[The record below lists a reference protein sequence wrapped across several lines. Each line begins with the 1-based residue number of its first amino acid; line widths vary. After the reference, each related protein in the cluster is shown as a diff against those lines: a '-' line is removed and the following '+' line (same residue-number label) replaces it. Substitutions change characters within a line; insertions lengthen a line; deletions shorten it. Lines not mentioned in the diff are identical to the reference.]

1 MQGGLYSQQKSFWRN
16 PHRHTE
22 DSCESRAGSKILSGN
37 VVVQVTRQMYMQAG
51 TFEWKQGIF
60 ILQFLRSWAIE
71 GIKQHLHGH
80 RTVILQEV
88 GSSRIWSLFHSQQC
102 KPFPVKKIV
111 LRSTAN
117 CASTSR
123 FRFDCSVRGAGAY
136 QGRLRKA
143 WGPWQNAP
151 FCYPPSPSMEWQT
164 WLRSQCGWAKLIQ
177 IQETSF
183 WYGST
188 VCPTTTNSIWSCWW
202 FHKFYFSTSDLLWS

>member
-1 MQGGLYSQQKSFWRN
+1 
-16 PHRHTE
+16 
-22 DSCESRAGSKILSGN
+22 
-37 VVVQVTRQMYMQAG
+37 MQAG

-151 FCYPPSPSMEWQT
+151 FCYPPSPSMARQT
-164 WLRSQCGWAKLIQ
+164 GLRSQSGILSQLHQ
-177 IQETSF
+177 IGRHRRYEVFLLTL
-183 WYGST
+183 
-188 VCPTTTNSIWSCWW
+188 VC
-202 FHKFYFSTSDLLWS
+202 HKFWKNCLDVFLQVSNFV